1 MSNRK
6 TDIESLRRDIREAET
21 AIIDLN
27 RKLTAAIVA
36 KQSAGTLS
44 SELNA
49 KIDDRNVMI
58 DRLKR
63 LTAAA

>member
-6 TDIESLRRDIREAET
+6 TDIEQLRRDLLAIET

-36 KQSAGTLS
+36 KQTAGNLT
-44 SELNA
+44 SELSA
-49 KIDDRNVMI
+49 RMDDRDRMVE
-58 DRLKR
+58 RLKR
-63 LTAAA
+63 LNAAQ